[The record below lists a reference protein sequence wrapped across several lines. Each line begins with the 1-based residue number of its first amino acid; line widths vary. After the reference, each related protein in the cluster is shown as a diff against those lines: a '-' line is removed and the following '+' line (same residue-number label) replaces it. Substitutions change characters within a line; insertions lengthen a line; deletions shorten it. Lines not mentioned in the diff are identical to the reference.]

1 MQTATS
7 SSTTESLR
15 PSVAPMFQ
23 VTHPLVT
30 ATARHGSFDL
40 ETVGEWVMQD
50 DANHQEGVAED
61 RQYLLQ
67 ALSFLMSVAARQ
79 QRYADAC
86 RKQKGQ
92 EEGSLRRMEDI
103 LPTMTAIGFD
113 VTDLKSHAEVMRF
126 QIQQLADT
134 AAAHEGNAAQ
144 VNLVIGRLDERIAN
158 AFFSTPTGTNM
169 RLN

>member
-7 SSTTESLR
+7 KPTAEPLR
-15 PSVAPMFQ
+15 IAVAPRFQ

-50 DANHQEGVAED
+50 DANHQEGVPD
-61 RQYLLQ
+61 SRSYLVQ
-67 ALSFLMSVAARQ
+67 ALSFLMGIAARQ
-79 QRYADAC
+79 QRYADVCLA
-86 RKQKGQ
+86 QKGR
-92 EEGSLRRMEDI
+92 EEDSLKRMEDI
-103 LPTMTAIGFD
+103 LPMMTDIGFD
-113 VTDLKSHAEVMRF
+113 ISDLKSHAEVMRF
-126 QIQQLADT
+126 QVQQLADT

-144 VNLVIGRLDERIAN
+144 VNLVIRRLDERIAN
-158 AFFSTPTGTNM
+158 AFFSTPTGTKM